1 MLVNIKNRKSKS
13 SVSSMFQQ
21 FYKDIINKTSGNIQ
35 KSNVEFNE
43 PQDIKI
49 FNVLETQNKID
60 LITNK

>member
-21 FYKDIINKTSGNIQ
+21 FCKDIINKTSGNTQTKNAEYI
-35 KSNVEFNE
+35 EA
-43 PQDIKI
+43 QDNKT

-60 LITNK
+60 SCTKK